1 MKYFKF
7 TFLFFITVS
16 SFLTAQTAP
25 AIEWGK
31 SLGGNYI
38 ELSPDIYQT
47 SDGGYITAGASNSQ
61 NGDVTGNHGSLDYWV
76 VKLESNGNIQWQKS
90 FGGTAD
96 DQAHSVR
103 QTADGGYIVAGSTE
117 STNGQVTG
125 NHGNNDYWVIKL
137 DASGSL
143 EWQKTLGG
151 SSNDIARSV
160 RQTSDGGYIVAG
172 SSSSSNGDI
181 SGNHGGSDY
190 WIVKL
195 TSTGNIQWEKSLGGN
210 NSDDAS
216 SIAQTTDNGYIIAGT
231 SSSNNGDV
239 TGNHGDTDYW
249 VVKINSAGVLQW
261 QKSLG
266 GSSTETG
273 QAIAQTQDSGY
284 IVAGSSSSDN
294 GDITGNHGSFDYWV
308 VKLNSAGN
316 LQWQKSFGE
325 IYYDYAF
332 DIKNTNDGGYI
343 VSGFSESTAIKG
355 FGSNDY
361 WMIKLLPDG
370 NIEWDKKLGGLTD
383 DYATAAQQTADGG
396 YVISGFS
403 NSVTPPPALHYNYW
417 IVKLLG
423 NKELGIAENSG
434 SNTSVLYPNPA
445 KDIIYIDHLSGET
458 LINITD
464 MSGRKLFSQ
473 KFTDKKVA
481 IDTSPFINGVYMI
494 QVQDKGKIILSDK
507 LIIKK

>member
-231 SSSNNGDV
+231 SSSNNG
-239 TGNHGDTDYW
+239 T
-249 VVKINSAGVLQW
+249 LQEIMAT
-261 QKSLG
+261 L
-266 GSSTETG
+266 
-273 QAIAQTQDSGY
+273 
-284 IVAGSSSSDN
+284 
-294 GDITGNHGSFDYWV
+294 ITG
-308 VKLNSAGN
+308 
-316 LQWQKSFGE
+316 
-325 IYYDYAF
+325 
-332 DIKNTNDGGYI
+332 
-343 VSGFSESTAIKG
+343 
-355 FGSNDY
+355 
-361 WMIKLLPDG
+361 
-370 NIEWDKKLGGLTD
+370 
-383 DYATAAQQTADGG
+383 
-396 YVISGFS
+396 
-403 NSVTPPPALHYNYW
+403 
-417 IVKLLG
+417 
-423 NKELGIAENSG
+423 
-434 SNTSVLYPNPA
+434 
-445 KDIIYIDHLSGET
+445 
-458 LINITD
+458 
-464 MSGRKLFSQ
+464 
-473 KFTDKKVA
+473 
-481 IDTSPFINGVYMI
+481 
-494 QVQDKGKIILSDK
+494 
-507 LIIKK
+507 